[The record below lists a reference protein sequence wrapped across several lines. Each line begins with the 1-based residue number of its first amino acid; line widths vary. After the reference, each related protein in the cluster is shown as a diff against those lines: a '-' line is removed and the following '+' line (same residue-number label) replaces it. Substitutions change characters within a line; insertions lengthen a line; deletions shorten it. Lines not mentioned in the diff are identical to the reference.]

1 MSALIKEHE
10 YVCMSTDDQS
20 LDLEIAE
27 TAMHILEIN
36 GLGRRAESICK
47 KFNLHTFEDLGK
59 LTLDEIESIELKE
72 IEMMKLINLCRAC
85 FDANT
90 YKQFRRK
97 NLSFREHLLRVHKPT
112 LVLTSQSIPETR
124 ECTRASL
131 QNLLVKLVT

>member
-1 MSALIKEHE
+1 MSACIKEYE
-10 YVCMSTDDQS
+10 YVCMSTDDES
-20 LDLEIAE
+20 LDLEITE

-36 GLGRRAESICK
+36 GLGRRAESICE
-47 KFNLHTFEDLGK
+47 KFNLHTFKDIGK

-90 YKQFRRK
+90 YKQFRRTNDK
-97 NLSFREHLLRVHKPT
+97 IRRDLLRIHKPT
-112 LVLTSQSIPETR
+112 LVLTTQSISETR

-131 QNLLVKLVT
+131 QNLLVKLLT